1 MIYPAMLRVKVAGGQ
16 KTLETVKQA
25 ECFLNDLDSDS
36 VAGIKDTT
44 TRETLVAACMET

>member
-1 MIYPAMLRVKVAGGQ
+1 MIYPTMLRVKVAGGQ
-16 KTLETVKQA
+16 KTFETVKQA

-44 TRETLVAACMET
+44 TRETLVATCMET